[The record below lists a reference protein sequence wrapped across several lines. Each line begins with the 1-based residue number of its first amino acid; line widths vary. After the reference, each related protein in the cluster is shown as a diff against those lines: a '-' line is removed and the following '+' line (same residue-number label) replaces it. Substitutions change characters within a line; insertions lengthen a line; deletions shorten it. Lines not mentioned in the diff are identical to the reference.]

1 MSEGVKELPEGFRY
15 ANQIPNKDKWNPLPP
30 EAYEKPHRGR
40 SRSIADADLS
50 RVNTLREALQRFR
63 IRKPGAQKMLDINFK
78 GARVGAL
85 FEDGLEQ
92 QYFVM
97 FKREFYHHFSKH
109 FPKVPQKGYG
119 VITAKQIVNWAAD
132 KGIRIAAIFPSGRCY
147 SIDGYDF
154 WLFYEEYQTDCKHLE
169 DEIAAPLE
177 MFKRE
182 F

>member
-15 ANQIPNKDKWNPLPP
+15 ANELPDKDRWEPLPP
-30 EAYEKPHRGR
+30 EAYEKPRRNHRT
-40 SRSIADADLS
+40 IDEADLA
-50 RVNTLREALQRFR
+50 RVNTLREALRRFR
-63 IRKPGAQKMLDINFK
+63 AKKPGAKKTIDINFK

-85 FEDGLEQ
+85 FEDGGE

-97 FKREFYHHFSKH
+97 FKREFYRHFSQH
-109 FPKVPQKGYG
+109 FPEVPQKGFA

-132 KGIRIAAIFPSGRCY
+132 KGILIAAIFPSGRCY

-154 WLFYEEYQTDCKHLE
+154 WLFYEEYKTEVKHLE
-169 DEIAAPLE
+169 DEIACPLE
-177 MFKRE
+177 MWKRL

>member
-15 ANQIPNKDKWNPLPP
+15 ANELPDKDKWEPLPP
-30 EAYEKPHRGR
+30 EAYEKPRR
-40 SRSIADADLS
+40 RNRTIDDADLS
-50 RVNTLREALQRFR
+50 RVNTLREALRRFR
-63 IRKPGAQKMLDINFK
+63 AKKPGAKRVIDINFK
-78 GARVGAL
+78 GARVGTL
-85 FEDGLEQ
+85 FEDGLE

-97 FKREFYHHFSKH
+97 FKREFYRHFSKH
-109 FPKVPQKGYG
+109 FPEIPQKGFA

-154 WLFYEEYQTDCKHLE
+154 WLFYEEYKTDCKHLE
-169 DEIAAPLE
+169 DEIACPLE
-177 MFKRE
+177 MWKRV